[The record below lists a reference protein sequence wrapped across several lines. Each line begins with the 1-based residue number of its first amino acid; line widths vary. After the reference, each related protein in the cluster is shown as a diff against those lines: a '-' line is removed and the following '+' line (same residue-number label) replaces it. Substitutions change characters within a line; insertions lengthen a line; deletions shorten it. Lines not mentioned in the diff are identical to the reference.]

1 MSDEGANLKLF
12 APLLEQ
18 LALKAVLLAEN
29 DLSALEA
36 FLDDLNQLKEKLAE
50 ALPPEVAGLLW
61 QLQETANR
69 LLLNELPTPVRALE
83 LFGLGVSLLQ
93 QWVQKGDWSESEEWQ
108 TFGSLLKELGLSLD
122 QTLEVAGETEEN
134 PFANDPELLAGFL
147 AEASEHLE
155 GIETR
160 LVHLEQ
166 NPHDQESV
174 NAIFRPFHTIKGVAG
189 FLNLG
194 QIQEVSHEVEFLL
207 DDVRSGRLPVTS
219 DLIDAVLAGVDLL
232 RAMLADLGE
241 AVNGSRSP
249 AGFDLAPFQK
259 RVQALRA
266 DSFPPVSTGK
276 VPERPQTLMLDEWRP
291 SPEEAT
297 GHQPQPGGEEVTEEN
312 YRVPTS
318 QDRFPPLSQG
328 RTVGET
334 AAPATVKVEL
344 AKVDLLADL
353 MGELVIAQSQV
364 RQNPALA
371 AVTDQKLA
379 RDLGQMARITSEL
392 QRLTMS
398 LRMVP
403 IGTTFRKMVRLVR
416 DLSHKVGKAV
426 NLTLEGED
434 TEIDRNMVEA
444 LYEPLVHLVRNAVDH
459 GLESPEER
467 RSRGKP
473 AKGRLWLR
481 AFHKG
486 GNIIIEI
493 EDDGRGLNREAI
505 LARAREKGLV
515 APGDTLTPVQ
525 IDHLIFEPGFSTSRE
540 VTEIS
545 GRGVGMDVVKQT
557 VESLRGQIDIASRPG
572 EGCRFT
578 LRLPLT
584 LAIIDGLLV
593 RVGQERYV
601 IPAVAVRETVHP
613 QPPDYFTVAG
623 QGELIRVRSQLIPM
637 VRLRRLFGSENGDIP
652 VTEGLALIV
661 EHDGEPRALL
671 VDKVLGKQEVVIKSL
686 GPLFQSTRGLAGAAI
701 LGDGRVGLILDL
713 AGLFAWEA

>member
-637 VRLRRLFGSENGDIP
+637 MRLRRLFGSENGDIP

>member
-1 MSDEGANLKLF
+1 MSDESADLKQF

-18 LALKAVLLAEN
+18 LALKAVMLAEN

-36 FLDDLNQLKEKLAE
+36 FLDDLNQLREKLGE
-50 ALPPEVAGLLW
+50 TLPPEVAGLLW

-69 LLLNELPTPVRALE
+69 LLLNELPASVRGLE
-83 LFGLGVSLLQ
+83 LFGLGISLLQ
-93 QWVQKGDWSESEEWQ
+93 QWIQKGDFGESEEWQ
-108 TFGSLLKELGLSLD
+108 TFGSLLRELGLAPD
-122 QTLEVAGETEEN
+122 QTQEVAWEAEEN
-134 PFANDPELLAGFL
+134 PFGNDPELLAGFL

-166 NPHDQESV
+166 NPHDLEAV

-207 DDVRSGRLPVTS
+207 DDVRSGQLPVTS

-241 AVNGSRSP
+241 ALNGSGTP

-259 RVQALRA
+259 RIQALRA
-266 DSFPPVSTGK
+266 ESIPPRSGGK

-291 SPEEAT
+291 LPEEAI
-297 GHQPQPGGEEVTEEN
+297 GHSHQLSEEEVSEEK
-312 YRVPTS
+312 YRVPAS
-318 QDRFPPLSQG
+318 QDQFPPFSQG
-328 RTVGET
+328 RTLGEA

-353 MGELVIAQSQV
+353 MGELVIAQSQI

-371 AVTDQKLA
+371 ALTDQKLA

-613 QPPDYFTVAG
+613 QPQDYFTVAG

-671 VDKVLGKQEVVIKSL
+671 VDEVLGKQEVVIKSL
-686 GPLFQSTRGLAGAAI
+686 GPLFQNTRGLAGAAI

-713 AGLFAWEA
+713 AGLFAW